1 MKTFK
6 NLSLLI
12 ALILFLFIN
21 NNAYTQWQYDSKYG
35 FKINIPSSW
44 SKTSYMDGTDKVY
57 DFYSPDENAAIQL
70 RAFKATAGVTIDLL
84 VQIYEQNM
92 LPAGAQRQSL
102 TNHTSKNG
110 IPGKQGTY
118 SMNYNGNEVILAAF
132 YTVQNGNG
140 FVLTAILPTSMVEQK
155 GDEVRAITQSFTL
168 DGFTASTNTVNKRP
182 SGLSG
187 LAGSTS
193 SNSFKITGIKLSN
206 KLDANNRAINPT
218 TTFNT
223 QTPEIFAVMNYTGG
237 TQKDL
242 IVSWIFNDWDRIIS
256 SDAYNFTNKKG
267 GIGVVSVTKPNA
279 GWPVG
284 SYSVK
289 FEMAGKIIR
298 KLDFTVSK
306 QSTGKGR
313 FNGSRSIANSSSSSN
328 QNNQQLVI
336 HSHEAYDFHLGKVIS
351 FAKSTGEGF
360 ALYGGCEGLPKASGK
375 FIVTNQNNFQNT
387 TSWDKAK
394 FSNVAKHDSKS
405 VPLNRVCILEL
416 RDGTYGKF
424 MFINEKQNDNGNDC
438 ERTITFQVEY
448 PISGNSSRV
457 SKTNIAGKYNFISR
471 SDGKSLVNYHFIE
484 LRTNGTYHEEYQPK
498 NSGSY
503 VSKSDGTWKVTGNT
517 LTLTFQSGYVSS
529 TYKINRNKLIMTSDN
544 GIVFTFI
551 K

>member
-242 IVSWIFNDWDRIIS
+242 IVSWIFNDWDRI
-256 SDAYNFTNKKG
+256 N
-267 GIGVVSVTKPNA
+267 
-279 GWPVG
+279 
-284 SYSVK
+284 
-289 FEMAGKIIR
+289 
-298 KLDFTVSK
+298 
-306 QSTGKGR
+306 
-313 FNGSRSIANSSSSSN
+313 
-328 QNNQQLVI
+328 
-336 HSHEAYDFHLGKVIS
+336 
-351 FAKSTGEGF
+351 
-360 ALYGGCEGLPKASGK
+360 
-375 FIVTNQNNFQNT
+375 
-387 TSWDKAK
+387 
-394 FSNVAKHDSKS
+394 
-405 VPLNRVCILEL
+405 
-416 RDGTYGKF
+416 
-424 MFINEKQNDNGNDC
+424 
-438 ERTITFQVEY
+438 
-448 PISGNSSRV
+448 
-457 SKTNIAGKYNFISR
+457 
-471 SDGKSLVNYHFIE
+471 
-484 LRTNGTYHEEYQPK
+484 
-498 NSGSY
+498 
-503 VSKSDGTWKVTGNT
+503 
-517 LTLTFQSGYVSS
+517 
-529 TYKINRNKLIMTSDN
+529 
-544 GIVFTFI
+544 
-551 K
+551 